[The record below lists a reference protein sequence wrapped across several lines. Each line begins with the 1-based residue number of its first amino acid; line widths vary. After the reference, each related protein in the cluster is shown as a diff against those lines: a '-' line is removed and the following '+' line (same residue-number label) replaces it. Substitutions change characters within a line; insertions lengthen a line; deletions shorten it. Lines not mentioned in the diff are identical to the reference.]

1 MEVSAFFINVETWI
15 FHLKAA
21 NTDPLTTVHRK
32 KTDPEGGHHMQFEMC
47 QRKLSKGKTQAFLP
61 SFVFPYLKKFYKK

>member
-32 KTDPEGGHHMQFEMC
+32 KQT
-47 QRKLSKGKTQAFLP
+47 
-61 SFVFPYLKKFYKK
+61 LKEVTTCSLKCARESSLKAKHKHFCLLLFSHI